1 MASGLR
7 NKRKLENEEQ
17 SVHEKER
24 KLEEEESEHE
34 KETKPEYEEQS
45 KSSSAAECSFKVIYL
60 YLHSDWLVKEP

>member
-17 SVHEKER
+17 SECEKEG

-34 KETKPEYEEQS
+34 KETKPEYKEQS
-45 KSSSAAECSFKVIYL
+45 KPSSAAECSFKVINL